1 MQQYNHQQPLPS
13 SHTYF
18 TPIQTTSSMQYA
30 TIYPTTVPPML
41 SSSSS
46 SSSSI
51 QNKKLQHS
59 HLSSQ
64 LTPIQPSS
72 SSYMS
77 PIASP
82 TAYMSR
88 GSTPPSSDLKDMDTV
103 KLFVGQ
109 IPRHLEEHDLRPI
122 FEEFGQI
129 YELTVLK
136 DRFTGM
142 HRGCAFLTYCHRDSA
157 LKAQQ
162 ALHERRTLP
171 GMSRPIQVKP
181 ADSES
186 RTEDRKLF
194 VGMLNKQ
201 MTEENVRTIFEPYGT
216 IEECT
221 ILRGPS
227 GDSKGCAFVKY
238 STHNEAQLAIQNIHG
253 SQTFPGASSSIVVK
267 FADTEKERQLRRM
280 QQLAGPL
287 GLLSN
292 PLVLQQIAANLNYQG
307 YTQLQQQALLASSTG
322 THPTAYT
329 TIPVLTT
336 SGQQMSNGTMTPSTG
351 DCDNMDFPNYSL
363 VNASPVNN
371 GPATIYQTGPAPN
384 GQSTDLFSSGMQY
397 STVVGPTID
406 TATGIQLQPATAYTT
421 LPAQYPIYAP
431 AAIYSPIPTTTLIPG
446 AIASPGKEALPQFFG
461 PEGCNLF
468 IYHLPQEFGDS
479 ELASMFMP
487 FGNVISAKVYVDRAT
502 NQSKCF
508 GFVSY
513 DNPQCAQQAI
523 QSMNGFQIGMK
534 RLKVQLKRPKDLA
547 KPY

>member
-1 MQQYNHQQPLPS
+1 MQYNQQPLPS

-30 TIYPTTVPPML
+30 TIYPTTAPPIL

-46 SSSSI
+46 SST

-64 LTPIQPSS
+64 LTPIQPTS

-82 TAYMSR
+82 TAYMSH
-88 GSTPPSSDLKDMDTV
+88 GSTSPSSDLKDTDTV

-238 STHNEAQLAIQNIHG
+238 ATHNEAQQAIQNVHG

-307 YTQLQQQALLASSTG
+307 YTQLQQQAILASSTG
-322 THPTAYT
+322 THQTTYT

-336 SGQQMSNGTMTPSTG
+336 SGQSMSNGTMTPSTG

-371 GPATIYQTGPAPN
+371 GPGTIYQTTGPGPN

-406 TATGIQLQPATAYTT
+406 TATGIQLQQATAYTT

-431 AAIYSPIPTTTLIPG
+431 AAIYSPLPTTTLIPS
-446 AIASPGKEALPQFFG
+446 AMASPGKEALPQFFG